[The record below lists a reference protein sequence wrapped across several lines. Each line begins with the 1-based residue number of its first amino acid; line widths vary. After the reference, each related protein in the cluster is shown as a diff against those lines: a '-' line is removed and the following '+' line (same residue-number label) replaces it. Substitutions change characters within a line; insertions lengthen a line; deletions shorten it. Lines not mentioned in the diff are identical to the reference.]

1 MVANALTNKSLYLP
15 AFTLRDKGCFHYR
28 KLPFPPHGNCRFQ
41 REETVVP
48 IVRNSRSH
56 CRKLPFPLRETL
68 VPIIGNA
75 HSHRKTLFE
84 SYNDERKKEGKVEWG
99 PCLSC
104 DCIKVGI
111 SLLL

>member
-1 MVANALTNKSLYLP
+1 MVANALTNKSLYFP
-15 AFTLRDKGCFHYR
+15 VFTLRDKGCFHY
-28 KLPFPPHGNCRFQ
+28 
-41 REETVVP
+41 
-48 IVRNSRSH
+48 
-56 CRKLPFPLRETL
+56 RKLPFPLRETL